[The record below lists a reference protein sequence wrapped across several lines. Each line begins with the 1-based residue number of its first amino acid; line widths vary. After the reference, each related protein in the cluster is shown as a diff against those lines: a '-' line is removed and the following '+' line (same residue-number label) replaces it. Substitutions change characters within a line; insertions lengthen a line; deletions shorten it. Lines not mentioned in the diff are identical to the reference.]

1 MTTRATVCDRLGAF
15 WHRVRP
21 LEARF
26 RSREAFIAHMA
37 SHGLAGDGTPLVKK
51 P

>member
-1 MTTRATVCDRLGAF
+1 MTTPITVRDRLGAF

-26 RSREAFIAHMA
+26 RSREAFVAYQA
-37 SHGLAGDGTPLVKK
+37 SRGLAGDGTPLVKK